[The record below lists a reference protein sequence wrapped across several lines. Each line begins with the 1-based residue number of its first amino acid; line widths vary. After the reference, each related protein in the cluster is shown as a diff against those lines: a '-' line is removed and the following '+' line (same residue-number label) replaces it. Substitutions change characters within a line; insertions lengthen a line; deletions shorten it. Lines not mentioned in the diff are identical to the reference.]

1 MKKFHNALLILTLG
15 VGSILF
21 PSLSQAQEIRVSARL
36 DSTQIL
42 IGDQVN
48 VTLEVQKP
56 ADIAL
61 QFPETAENLSEYIEV
76 LKSSPIDT
84 LIENNVVK
92 LTRNLLVTSFDS
104 GEHRIPPFWF
114 RIDLGD
120 RIDSIATNELSLR
133 VYTMEIDTS
142 KGPTDIKMPYDAPL
156 TLKEVTP
163 WIMGVILVAAIIFFI
178 FYYLSRRKRNL
189 PLFTMPPKPKEPA
202 HIVALRNLDRIKDE
216 KLWQKDKIKEYY
228 SQVTDVL
235 RIYIEERYTI
245 PAMEQT
251 TDEILASFGRQKDK
265 PGVKT
270 LENLRQVLT
279 LADLVKFAKYL
290 PLPDDHNLTLVNSY
304 FFVNETRPADIPEV
318 KKPEKGNDED
328 GVEVPLK

>member
-1 MKKFHNALLILTLG
+1 MKKFQPAILLFILT
-15 VGSILF
+15 VGTIFF
-21 PSLSQAQEIRVSARL
+21 PTLSHAQEIRVSARL

-56 ADIAL
+56 AGIAV
-61 QFPETAENLSEYIEV
+61 QFPETAENLSEYIEL
-76 LKSSPIDT
+76 LKSAPIDT
-84 LIENNVVK
+84 LIEGNVVRM
-92 LTRNLLVTSFDS
+92 TQNLLVTSFDS

-133 VYTMEIDTS
+133 VYTMEIDTT

-163 WIMGVILVAAIIFFI
+163 WILGIILVAAIIFFI

-202 HIVALRNLDRIKDE
+202 HVIALRDLDRIKDE
-216 KLWQKDKIKEYY
+216 KIWQKDKIKEYY

-235 RIYIEERYTI
+235 RNYIEDRYTI

-304 FFVNETRPADIPEV
+304 FFVNDTKPADMPEV
-318 KKPEKGNDED
+318 KKPEKSNDE
-328 GVEVPLK
+328 GEEVPLK

>member
-1 MKKFHNALLILTLG
+1 MKNIHPAILLLILTAG
-15 VGSILF
+15 TFLF
-21 PSLSQAQEIRVSARL
+21 PNRAQAQEIRVSARL

-56 ADIAL
+56 ADIQL

-84 LIENNVVK
+84 LIENNVVR
-92 LTRNLLVTSFDS
+92 LTQNLLVTSFDS

-120 RIDSIATNELSLR
+120 RIDSVATNELFLR
-133 VYTMEIDTS
+133 VYTMEIDTT

-163 WIMGVILVAAIIFFI
+163 WILGIILVAATLFFI

-189 PLFTMPPKPKEPA
+189 PLFTMPSKPKEPA
-202 HIVALRNLDRIKDE
+202 HVVALRNLDRIKDE

-235 RIYIEERYTI
+235 RNYIEERYTI
-245 PAMEQT
+245 PALEQT
-251 TDEILASFGRQKDK
+251 TDEILASFGHQKDK

-279 LADLVKFAKYL
+279 LADLVKFAKFL

-304 FFVNETRPADIPEV
+304 FFVNETKPADLPEV
-318 KKPEKGNDED
+318 KKPEKGNEEE